1 MPENFGFPTRDVD
14 AYVPFAFT
22 PQQMSDAARGNQF
35 SISVGRLRDG
45 ATIEGLDAELAAIVQ
60 NNVAAGRFP
69 AESVAISGFTG
80 RAQPLRELQVGNLRE
95 MLLILQAV
103 VIAVLLIACANL
115 ANLQLTRLASRRKEL
130 AVRAALGAGGER
142 HPGYGAGRGAA
153 ARARRRRARRR
164 SRNGRAR
171 ARARARARPVER
183 RLRAR
188 ARRRRCSRTRSGLPC
203 SRASC
208 RGCRRCSRSCAT
220 T

>member
-35 SISVGRLRDG
+35 STSVGRLRDG
-45 ATIEGLDAELAAIVQ
+45 ATVEGLEAELAAIVQ

-69 AESVAISGFTG
+69 AELVAISGFTG

-130 AVRAALGAGGER
+130 AVALG
-142 HPGYGAGRGAA
+142 
-153 ARARRRRARRR
+153 ARRRRRAHPAHGAR
-164 SRNGRAR
+164 SRH
-171 ARARARARPVER
+171 
-183 RLRAR
+183 
-188 ARRRRCSRTRSGLPC
+188 C
-203 SRASC
+203 
-208 RGCRRCSRSCAT
+208 CSRSPAACLASQSQRPGWPSCVRSGSIGRT
-220 T
+220 